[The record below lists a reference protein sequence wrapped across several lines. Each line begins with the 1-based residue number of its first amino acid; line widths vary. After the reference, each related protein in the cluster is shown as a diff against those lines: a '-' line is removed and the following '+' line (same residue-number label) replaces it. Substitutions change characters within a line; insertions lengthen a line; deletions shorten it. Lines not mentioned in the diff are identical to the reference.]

1 MQNWLLPEYIEDML
15 PEEAWCVEGM
25 RAQFLGLLRKS
36 GYQLVAPPLLEYA
49 ESLLIDGSE
58 DMSLRTFKLIDQL
71 SGRTLALRADITPQ
85 VARIDA
91 HLLNRQGVMRL
102 CYAGSVL
109 HTQPMGLTRTRELL
123 QIGAELYGHGG
134 LESDLEI
141 QQLMLQSLTLLG
153 IKDVHLDLGHV
164 GVFRALV
171 NHARLEKSLEN
182 ELFAALQSKDNAT
195 LQILTQ
201 SRDGSKPMDAALRNA
216 MLVLP
221 TLYGNCAEVLAKAR
235 KLLPDYP
242 EINAALDDLQNI
254 SGKLQPLVSSVGID
268 LADLRG
274 YHYHSGMVFA
284 AYHTGSHDAIAL
296 GGRYDDLGKSFGRAR
311 AATGFSMDLRQ
322 LYRLLPPQAASSGI
336 CAPHYEKLLSGH
348 PLDAAA
354 LRDKI
359 TQLRAAGETVVVD
372 LLGDTTLRA
381 ELQCDRELVL
391 RNGVWQVFEMK

>member
-1 MQNWLLPEYIEDML
+1 MQNWLLPEYIQDML
-15 PEEAWCVEGM
+15 PDEAWRVEQM
-25 RAQFLGLLRKS
+25 RAQFLDLLRKS

-49 ESLLIDGSE
+49 ESLLIDDSA
-58 DMSLRTFKLIDQL
+58 DMDLRTFKLVDQL

-91 HLLNRQGVMRL
+91 HLLNRQGVVRL

-109 HTQPMGLTRTRELL
+109 HTQPVGLTRTRELL
-123 QIGAELYGHGG
+123 QIGAELYGHSG

-141 QQLMLQSLTLLG
+141 QQLLLQSLALLG
-153 IKDVHLDLGHV
+153 VGDVHLDLGHV

-171 NHARLEKSLEN
+171 NHAKLEKELESG
-182 ELFAALQSKDNAT
+182 LFSALQNKDSAALQVLVQPLDKS
-195 LQILTQ
+195 I
-201 SRDGSKPMDAALRNA
+201 RAALLA
-216 MLVLP
+216 LP
-221 TLYGNCAEVLAKAR
+221 TLYGNCAEVLARAR
-235 KLLPDYP
+235 KELPEYS
-242 EINAALDDLQNI
+242 EICAALDDLQTVC
-254 SGKLQPLVSSVGID
+254 GKLQPLVSKVGID

-284 AYHTGSHDAIAL
+284 AYHADSHDAIAL

-322 LYRLLPPQAASSGI
+322 LYRLLPSQASKLGVR
-336 CAPHYEKLLSGH
+336 APH
-348 PLDAAA
+348 LDDAV

-359 TQLRAAGETVVVD
+359 AQLRAVGEVVVVD
-372 LLGDTTLRA
+372 LLGDRTLCA

-391 RNGVWQVFEMK
+391 RDGVWQVSAV

>member
-1 MQNWLLPEYIEDML
+1 MQNWLLPEYVEDML
-15 PEEAWCVEGM
+15 PDEAWRVEQM
-25 RAQFLGLLRKS
+25 RALFLDLLRKS

-49 ESLLIDGSE
+49 ESLLIDDSA
-58 DMSLRTFKLIDQL
+58 DMDLRSFKLVDQL

-85 VARIDA
+85 AARIDA
-91 HLLNRQGVMRL
+91 HLLNRQGVARL

-109 HTQPMGLTRTRELL
+109 HTQPAGLTRTRELL

-153 IKDVHLDLGHV
+153 IQDVHLDLGHV
-164 GVFRALV
+164 GAFRALV
-171 NHARLEKSLEN
+171 DHAKLDKRLEG
-182 ELFAALQSKDNAT
+182 ELFAALQSKDSTSLQTLAQSLDAT
-195 LQILTQ
+195 
-201 SRDGSKPMDAALRNA
+201 LRNA
-216 MLVLP
+216 LLALP
-221 TLYGNCAEVLAKAR
+221 ALYGNCADVLKRAR
-235 KLLPDYP
+235 KQLPDFP
-242 EINAALDDLQNI
+242 QIRAALDDLQSI
-254 SGKLQPLVSSVGID
+254 STKLQPLVSSVGID

-284 AYHTGSHDAIAL
+284 AYHAGSHDAIAL

-322 LYRLLPPQAASSGI
+322 LYRLMPAQAVGLGI
-336 CAPHYEKLLSGH
+336 CAPHS
-348 PLDAAA
+348 DDAA

-359 TQLRAAGETVVVD
+359 AKLRADGETVVVD
-372 LLGDTTLRA
+372 LLGDATLRG

-391 RNGVWQVFEMK
+391 RKGAWQVNAL

>member
-1 MQNWLLPEYIEDML
+1 MPNWLLPEYIQDML
-15 PEEAWCVEGM
+15 PDEAWRVEQM
-25 RAQFLGLLRKS
+25 RAQLLDLLRKS

-49 ESLLIDGSE
+49 ESLLLDGSN
-58 DMSLRTFKLIDQL
+58 DMDLRSFKLVDQL

-91 HLLNRQGVMRL
+91 HLLNRQGVARL

-109 HTQPMGLTRTRELL
+109 HTQPVGMTRTRELL
-123 QIGAELYGHGG
+123 QIGAELYGHAG

-141 QQLMLQSLTLLG
+141 QQLMLQALALLG

-171 NHARLEKSLEN
+171 NHAKLDKDTEA
-182 ELFAALQSKDNAT
+182 ELFVALQSKD
-195 LQILTQ
+195 
-201 SRDGSKPMDAALRNA
+201 SAALQGLTESLDKTLRDA
-216 MLVLP
+216 LLALP
-221 TLYGNCAEVLAKAR
+221 TLYGNCGDVLARAR

-242 EINAALDDLQNI
+242 EVRAALDDLQ
-254 SGKLQPLVSSVGID
+254 SVSSKLQPLVSVVGID

-284 AYHTGSHDAIAL
+284 AYHAGSHDAIAL

-322 LYRLLPPQAASSGI
+322 LYRLLPAQAVRLGVR
-336 CAPHYEKLLSGH
+336 APHYEKLLSGH
-348 PLDAAA
+348 PLDDAA

-359 TQLRAAGETVVVD
+359 AELRAAGEVVVVD
-372 LLGDTTLRA
+372 LLGKADYRG

-391 RNGVWQVFEMK
+391 RDGAWQVVAL

>member
-1 MQNWLLPEYIEDML
+1 MPNWLLPEYIQDML
-15 PEEAWCVEGM
+15 PEEAWRVEAM
-25 RAQFLGLLRKS
+25 RAQFLELMRTH

-49 ESLLIDGSE
+49 ESLLIDGSD
-58 DMSLRTFKLIDQL
+58 DMDLRTFKLVDQL

-91 HLLNRQGVMRL
+91 HLLNRQGIARL

-109 HTQPMGLTRTRELL
+109 HTQPAGLTRTRELL

-141 QQLMLQSLTLLG
+141 QRLMLQALVSLG
-153 IKDVHLDLGHV
+153 IESVHLDLGHV

-171 NHARLEKSLEN
+171 NHAELDRELEN
-182 ELFAALQSKDNAT
+182 ALFAALQNKDRAT
-195 LQILTQ
+195 LQALV
-201 SRDGSKPMDAALRNA
+201 RPLDAALSEALLALTSLYGACADVLARA
-216 MLVLP
+216 RRVLP
-221 TLYGNCAEVLAKAR
+221 D
-235 KLLPDYP
+235 LPG
-242 EINAALDDLQNI
+242 IRAALGDLEAA
-254 SGKLQPLVSSVGID
+254 STTLQPLVARVSID

-284 AYHTGSHDAIAL
+284 AYHAGSHDAIAL

-322 LYRLLPPQAASSGI
+322 LYRLLPVQAQKAGI
-336 CAPHYEKLLSGH
+336 CAPASA
-348 PLDAAA
+348 DAALQDRIA
-354 LRDKI
+354 
-359 TQLRAAGETVVVD
+359 QLRAAGEAVVVD
-372 LLGDTTLRA
+372 LLGDAALRG

-391 RNGVWQVFEMK
+391 RDGEWQVVPL